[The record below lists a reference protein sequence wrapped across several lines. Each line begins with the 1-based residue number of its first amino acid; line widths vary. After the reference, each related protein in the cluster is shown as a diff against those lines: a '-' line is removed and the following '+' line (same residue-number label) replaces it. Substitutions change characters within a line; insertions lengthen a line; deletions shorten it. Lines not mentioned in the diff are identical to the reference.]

1 MITKAVFGAFGATV
15 AGSVGVAVAT
25 PVQANPSAFRVLSCR
40 CAGQISTVVGGPGVW
55 DQMNDGI
62 ESGLA
67 DLQGVAG

>member
-1 MITKAVFGAFGATV
+1 MIIKALFGAAIAV
-15 AGSVGVAVAT
+15 SVGVAVAT
-25 PVQANPSAFRVLSCR
+25 PVHADPSAFHALSCS
-40 CAGQISTVVGGPGVW
+40 CPGQISAAVRGPGVW

>member
-1 MITKAVFGAFGATV
+1 VITKALFGAAIAV
-15 AGSVGVAVAT
+15 SIGVAVAT
-25 PVQANPSAFRVLSCR
+25 PVNADPSAFRVLSCH
-40 CAGQISTVVGGPGVW
+40 CAGQISEAVRGPSVW